1 MVLRLGK
8 KFVVNSC
15 FFNLHSLIVL
25 MLLIRKDKKGD
36 ENEEFKSSSIF
47 SFKNYLSQETAILN
61 IFGVRR

>member
-25 MLLIRKDKKGD
+25 MLLIRKEKKGD

-47 SFKNYLSQETAILN
+47 FKKTICPKKLLY
-61 IFGVRR
+61 

>member
-25 MLLIRKDKKGD
+25 MLLIRKEKKGD

-47 SFKNYLSQETAILN
+47 FLKTICPKKLLY
-61 IFGVRR
+61 